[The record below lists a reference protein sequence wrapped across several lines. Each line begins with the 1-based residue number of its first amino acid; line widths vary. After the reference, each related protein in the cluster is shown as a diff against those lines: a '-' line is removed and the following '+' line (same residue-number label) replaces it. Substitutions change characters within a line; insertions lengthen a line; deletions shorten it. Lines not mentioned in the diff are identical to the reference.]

1 MLVYLHGFNSSPR
14 SFKATLLKQ
23 KLDTLKLG
31 HLFAC
36 PALPHRPAQAMRLLE
51 QRMQAVD
58 SGALTLIGSS
68 LGGFYATYL
77 VEKYPCKAVLVIL
90 RSTRSA
96 IWRLCSVRR
105 RISIQVSNTSS
116 RASI

>member
-51 QRMQAVD
+51 QRMQAVTRARSRSLVVLSAD
-58 SGALTLIGSS
+58 SMPPTWWKSIPAR
-68 LGGFYATYL
+68 
-77 VEKYPCKAVLVIL
+77 PC
-90 RSTRSA
+90 S
-96 IWRLCSVRR
+96 
-105 RISIQVSNTSS
+105 
-116 RASI
+116 